1 MFVPKQGWKIPQRR
15 FYTNDS
21 ETNNERIKHKM
32 DHREAG
38 LCSFVAGMK
47 QLAYSQE
54 TEFAKALCGM
64 STEYKLRDVFSFFA
78 VPAEKWYDMREAQ
91 RRSHVQRVYKLGMS
105 EMYAANPQHCVLV
118 SRSDV
123 QLPTL
128 SITPELSGLG
138 SIIPLSVL
146 KGIWRKVALLL
157 SVFENNVSSAPS
169 KDPSMRCSVYKVK
182 QTRVPF
188 PTSFRCIAAA
198 SATLHAAMLKSHVPA
213 KCTGQTASALM
224 H

>member
-1 MFVPKQGWKIPQRR
+1 MTADVPAKAGLGNPPKR
-15 FYTNDS
+15 FCTSDS

-64 STEYKLRDVFSFFA
+64 STEYKVRDVFSSFC
-78 VPAEKWYDMREAQ
+78 VPAAKWYDMREDQ
-91 RRSHVQRVYKLGMS
+91 RRSHVQRVYKLVMS

-118 SRSDV
+118 SCSDV

-128 SITPELSGLG
+128 STTPELSGLG
-138 SIIPLSVL
+138 SIIPLPVL
-146 KGIWRKVALLL
+146 KGIWRKAALLL
-157 SVFENNVSSAPS
+157 SVFENNVSSTPS
-169 KDPSMRCSVYKVK
+169 KDPSTKVFCVQSHTDKSPVPHFVQMYCCS
-182 QTRVPF
+182 TCH
-188 PTSFRCIAAA
+188 TSC
-198 SATLHAAMLKSHVPA
+198 SHV
-213 KCTGQTASALM
+213 KVTCTCKM
-224 H
+224 